1 MKINFNLLPAIIIG
15 IILSSCAAGVDDPGL
30 EYAPQMYHSTP
41 YEPLTQIKDESMGS
55 WLDSNEEDGH
65 GEFYNSN
72 PYNPHKMNVRR
83 PVEGTVRRMSPVE
96 NTNWVPLPIRIPKDS
111 LEVAAIELISPYD
124 STNLDIVKDGK
135 LLYDRFCEHCH
146 GEKGNADGLVA
157 EKYAGVANLNGAAY
171 KNITEGHIFHVIT
184 YGKGL
189 MGAHGSQISQED
201 RWKIARYVKELQ
213 KNN

>member
-1 MKINFNLLPAIIIG
+1 MHKPFKYSLVLGIG
-15 IILSSCAAGVDDPGL
+15 VLLSSCAAGPDDTGL

-41 YEPLTQIKDESMGS
+41 YEPLTQITDESWGS

-72 PYNPHKMNVRR
+72 PYNQFTMNMRE
-83 PVEGTVRRMSPVE
+83 PVANTVKRGTLLQQE
-96 NTNWVPLPIRIPKDS
+96 F
-111 LEVAAIELISPYD
+111 AAGDDQLVLAAEALVSPYD
-124 STNLDIVKDGK
+124 TLSGDVVKDGK

-146 GEKGNADGLVA
+146 GAKGAGDGLVA

-171 KNITEGHIFHVIT
+171 LNITEGHIFHVIT

-189 MGAHGSQISQED
+189 MGAHGSQISPKD

-213 KNN
+213 KSN